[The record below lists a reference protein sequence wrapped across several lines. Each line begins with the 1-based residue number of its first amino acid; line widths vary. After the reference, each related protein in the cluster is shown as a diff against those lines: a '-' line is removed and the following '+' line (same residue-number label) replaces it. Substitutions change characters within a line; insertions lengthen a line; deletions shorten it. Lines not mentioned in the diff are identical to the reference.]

1 MWKLCELGNK
11 RAEMKKVGPQIEGQ
25 PYFSYAGINVPEK
38 ICQASAD
45 FATKLNTM

>member
-1 MWKLCELGNK
+1 ME
-11 RAEMKKVGPQIEGQ
+11 EGP
-25 PYFSYAGINVPEK
+25 PNLSYAGIKVPEN

>member
-1 MWKLCELGNK
+1 MGAIFVFN
-11 RAEMKKVGPQIEGQ
+11 
-25 PYFSYAGINVPEK
+25 YAGIKVPEN